1 MVGTHRRLL
10 SGSVGI
16 ALLLAACGGSTATGG
31 KQPTGPVTMG
41 VLSCFTGSLASL
53 GNAMLQGSQLAQK
66 AINDAGG
73 ILGKQLMLQHADTQ
87 CDEADSVP
95 AVRKLLASSNLV
107 GIIGPETQE
116 INAVAPIVSAAKV
129 PTQFQGGSTAFD
141 HNANPYLW
149 RDSPSDSQLGVAM
162 ALYAYQKGY
171 RSAGLLFYS
180 DIAAQT
186 FADPIT
192 ATWAKLGGTIA
203 VRITDLA
210 PAQPSYRTQVQKVI
224 AAKPDVILT
233 QTDAQTAAVL
243 FKNFQELDNLAI
255 PFVGTDVTGGDD
267 YVNALTYS
275 AVNAHLISVYG
286 TSVSGAAADEF
297 NRIFAAMFPGPNQ

>member
-10 SGSVGI
+10 SGSVAV
-16 ALLLAACGGSTATGG
+16 ALLLAACGGSTGTTGG

-73 ILGKQLMLQHADTQ
+73 ILGQQLQLQHADTQ

-186 FADPIT
+186 FPPPIT
-192 ATWAKLGGTIA
+192 NTFTKLGGTVVKSYTI
-203 VRITDLA
+203 A
-210 PAQPSYRTQVQKVI
+210 PAQTSYLTTVQQVI
-224 AAKPDVILT
+224 ADKPDVIFT
-233 QTDAQTAAVL
+233 QTDAPTAAVL
-243 FKNFQELDNLAI
+243 FRNFKSLDNLAI
-255 PFVGTDVTGGDD
+255 P
-267 YVNALTYS
+267 
-275 AVNAHLISVYG
+275 
-286 TSVSGAAADEF
+286 
-297 NRIFAAMFPGPNQ
+297 